1 MRIRITLAALF
12 LCLLPVA
19 AHADPLVIT
28 GGQLV
33 GIGPNAGPTT
43 IHVSGQNFS
52 YNAITGYPPLIAGAS
67 MFPGSATR
75 TLGGTQGFT
84 ERGGLCFGATC
95 FSETN
100 IITGPDFVH
109 GTFNINA
116 GSFDFGQLAP
126 GTTTF
131 TLTVP
136 FTLTGQ
142 LSGVRFDGSEQTS
155 LFVVGQGEITFTYNV
170 FFIGTQTNY
179 EFRRVEANFANP
191 TPEPATLL
199 LLTTGL
205 AGAAAARRRRKVLSN
220 AGARGGHPNG

>member
-43 IHVSGQNFS
+43 IRVSGQNFS
-52 YNAITGYPPLIAGAS
+52 YDATNGFPPLISGTGL
-67 MFPGSATR
+67 FPGGATR
-75 TLGGTQGFT
+75 TLGGTQIFS
-84 ERGGLCFGATC
+84 ERGSLCFGATC
-95 FSETN
+95 FSETS

-109 GTFNINA
+109 GSFNINA
-116 GSFDFGQLAP
+116 GSYDFAQLP
-126 GTTTF
+126 VGDPTTF
-131 TLTVP
+131 TFTVP

-142 LSGVRFDGSEQTS
+142 VSGVRFDGSEQTT
-155 LFVVGQGEITFTYNV
+155 LFVVGQGQMTFTYNV
-170 FFIGTQTNY
+170 FFTGTRTNY

-205 AGAAAARRRRKVLSN
+205 AGAAAARRRRRV
-220 AGARGGHPNG
+220 